1 MNYLEKAKKAAYYI
15 KERTGFKK
23 INMAVV
29 AGSGLSFLSDILDK
43 KIELS
48 FKEIPYF
55 SPLTAP
61 GHKGSLVFGKINGK
75 NTVITGGRYHYYEGY
90 SMEEV
95 VFPIRVFKYLKA
107 EKVYLTNAA
116 GALNKDYQRGDLM
129 VVRNHINL
137 QGTSPLRGPAL
148 EEEIRFPL
156 LEKAYY
162 NKEEER
168 QRIISLGEKHGLNI
182 HEGIY
187 TAICGPEIESSA
199 EADYMRRIGGD
210 CVGMSTVPEII
221 TAVQSR
227 LDVLA
232 VSVITDIAGEYN
244 PEVMSSENMKLLMG
258 KLAPG
263 IKGLFKEI
271 L

>member
-1 MNYLEKAKKAAYYI
+1 MNHLEKAKKAAYYI
-15 KERTGFKK
+15 REK
-23 INMAVV
+23 INFKNINTAVV
-29 AGSGLSFLSDILDK
+29 AGSGLSFLSEILEE

-48 FKEIPYF
+48 YNEIPYF
-55 SPLTAP
+55 APLTAP
-61 GHKGSLVFGKINGK
+61 GHKGSLIFGKINGK

-95 VFPIRVFKYLKA
+95 VFPIRVFKYLKV
-107 EKVYLTNAA
+107 EKLYLTNAA

-129 VVRNHINL
+129 LVKNHINL
-137 QGTSPLRGPAL
+137 QGASPLRGPAL
-148 EEEIRFPL
+148 EDEIRFPL
-156 LEKAYY
+156 MEKAYF

-168 QRIISLGEKHGLNI
+168 QKIIDLGEKHGLNI

-187 TAICGPEIESSA
+187 TAIFGPEIESSA
-199 EADYMRRIGGD
+199 EAEYMRRIGGD

-221 TAVQSR
+221 AAVQNR
-227 LDVLA
+227 LDVIAL
-232 VSVITDIAGEYN
+232 SVITDTAGEYN
-244 PEVMSSENMKLLMG
+244 PEVMSEHSMENLMK

-263 IKGLFKEI
+263 VKGLFKEI